1 MPDLGI
7 FALGTFVTT
16 VVVIACVLVGRAE
29 EEDARARES
38 SAEPALDLRA
48 GARR

>member
-7 FALGTFVTT
+7 FVLGTVVTT

-38 SAEPALDLRA
+38 NELGRP
-48 GARR
+48 

>member
-7 FALGTFVTT
+7 FALGGLVTI

-29 EEDARARES
+29 EDDARARES
-38 SAEPALDLRA
+38 RSPGQR
-48 GARR
+48 